1 MSQTNHE
8 EILKQAKKIMD
19 EFIIALDKVKV
30 SDKFGVVRDAQ
41 VRVAEKDC
49 EDSSEFRKR
58 IFKNAP
64 KIKDDYFQMEKKQ
77 W

>member
-1 MSQTNHE
+1 MSDEQ
-8 EILKQAKKIMD
+8 ILKQAKKMMD
-19 EFIIALDKVKV
+19 EFISALDKVKV
-30 SDKFGVVRDAQ
+30 SEKFGARRDEQ
-41 VRVAEKDC
+41 VRSPEEEC

-64 KIKDDYFQMEKKQ
+64 KIKDEYFLMEKKE